1 MLRPCKSARFP
12 ETPFPLRIRIKWWE
26 GLCYG
31 PNVFPSDIEECSSK
45 ISLSDFPD
53 FPSWTSITDLDES
66 RWPEVPGSRQ
76 FDRSMEEAGP

>member
-1 MLRPCKSARFP
+1 
-12 ETPFPLRIRIKWWE
+12 
-26 GLCYG
+26 
-31 PNVFPSDIEECSSK
+31 VFPSDIEECSSK